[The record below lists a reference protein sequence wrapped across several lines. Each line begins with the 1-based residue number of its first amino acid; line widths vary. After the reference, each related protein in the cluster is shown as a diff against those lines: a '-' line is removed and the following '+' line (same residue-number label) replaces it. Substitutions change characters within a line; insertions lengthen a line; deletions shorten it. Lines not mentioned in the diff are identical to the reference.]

1 MARRR
6 LTANRGAQGWR
17 CRFNSLCNCA
27 RQSNIKN
34 MLNRGFEPRLTS
46 CPSNLSVEAGFE
58 LHACLV
64 DEYHGISYTALS
76 GKGIST
82 NEL

>member
-1 MARRR
+1 
-6 LTANRGAQGWR
+6 
-17 CRFNSLCNCA
+17 
-27 RQSNIKN
+27 

-58 LHACLV
+58 LHACQV